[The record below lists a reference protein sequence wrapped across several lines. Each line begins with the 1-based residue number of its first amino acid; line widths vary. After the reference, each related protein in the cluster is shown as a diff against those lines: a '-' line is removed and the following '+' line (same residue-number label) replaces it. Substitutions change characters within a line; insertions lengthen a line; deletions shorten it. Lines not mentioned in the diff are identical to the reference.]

1 LGASPSK
8 KAVARIKEKV
18 GELLVPSNTGTWE
31 EVRDRLNQ
39 MLRGWSSYFS
49 YGTRASA
56 YRAVRNHVYE
66 SVRHFLRRRHQV
78 QSRGTNRFSKE
89 AVFGEL
95 RVLEVR
101 RVQMERRS

>member
-39 MLRGWSSYFS
+39 TLRGWSAYFS
-49 YGTRASA
+49 YGTRAAA
-56 YRAVRNHVYE
+56 YRAVRNHV
-66 SVRHFLRRRHQV
+66 
-78 QSRGTNRFSKE
+78 
-89 AVFGEL
+89 
-95 RVLEVR
+95 
-101 RVQMERRS
+101 